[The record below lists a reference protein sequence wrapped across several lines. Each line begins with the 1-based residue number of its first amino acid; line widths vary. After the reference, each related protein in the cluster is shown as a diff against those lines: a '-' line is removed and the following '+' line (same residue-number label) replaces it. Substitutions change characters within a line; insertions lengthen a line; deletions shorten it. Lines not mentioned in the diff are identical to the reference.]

1 MLWRYPD
8 RKLPTQTRADMI
20 GSANSRD
27 STAFPIHRSWKI
39 GLIVAII
46 MILLALLGV
55 GLATTNKDI
64 APTYWICLVPVY
76 GMLCVATAW
85 SRVRRG
91 EGGRVLVVR
100 QALHWLV
107 IAGALGIEF
116 FLRGS
121 GEETGKAAGFN
132 ALLLLTVGCFLAGVH
147 MEWLFIIVGI
157 LLALLLFVMDRA
169 DQYLWL
175 IMIVGIVVLIAMAL
189 FMKMLAKTN
198 ERPSATGR

>member
-1 MLWRYPD
+1 MSGAAHSKD
-8 RKLPTQTRADMI
+8 A
-20 GSANSRD
+20 
-27 STAFPIHRSWKI
+27 TAFPIHRSWKI

-76 GMLCVATAW
+76 GVLCVATAY

-91 EGGRVLVVR
+91 EGGQVLVVR

-116 FLRGS
+116 FIRGS

-132 ALLLLTVGCFLAGVH
+132 SLLLLTVGCFLAGVH
-147 MEWLFIIVGI
+147 MEWLFIIVGT

-175 IMIVGIVVLIAMAL
+175 IMIVGVIVLIAMAL
-189 FMKMLAKTN
+189 VTRLLSKSN
-198 ERPSATGR
+198 ERPAATGH